1 MFHWICPECGREI
14 PPAMTECPACDLK
27 PEQASTPAASAPQA
41 KPETVTAAV
50 PPVPPTASNPA
61 PAAAAV
67 LSSEPRQKPL
77 AERPADSPL
86 DPLLAMAER
95 IRAAQAAAK
104 EPATADRERAPQLRE
119 LAVAVGPSEAPT
131 LELIPV
137 PALAGATHGATALA
151 EQPQPV
157 ALLAPPEME
166 AAPAPVA
173 LADPSP
179 APLPPPLVPQELRE
193 EPAALAQP
201 EELHQEPAP
210 VALAEPVSPPTP
222 SMVPEEI
229 HQEPAPQPV
238 QAAPVALAE
247 PASVPPLPMV
257 PEEIHQEPALP
268 PVQAAPLALTEPVFA
283 PTLPMAREEIHQ
295 PAPPPVQAEPVA
307 LAEPV
312 PTPPLPTVPEEIH
325 QEPAPPPVQAAPVA
339 LAEPVSAPPPPAAQE
354 EIQQEPA
361 PPPVP
366 AAPVALAEPV
376 SPPPE
381 IRQEPPTPP
390 VLPVLPATAWADPI
404 TAQPLQIAL
413 QASPDSRVE
422 PMVGASASPVQETR
436 ENPPSGGWLKLAP
449 LQDYSAAATR
459 AMRPAAPPLKILTA
473 DSGPRMTLPGP
484 ALPVQLNVRENLRV
498 ATAPGERP
506 PKQRRALPGWV
517 ISFLVMALLLA
528 AGVGVVFYLLPAS
541 HTTADA
547 KTAAPETVTAP
558 AVEASHPLAQSIEVT
573 GFRFV
578 MDPNKKSEIHYLVVN
593 HSATELSDMNVFVT
607 VRMANAK
614 AGQPPLCRFS
624 FRSTGLAPFESKEMT
639 SSIEK
644 LPRPVTLP
652 DWHDLR
658 AEVQIAQ

>member
-1 MFHWICPECGREI
+1 M
-14 PPAMTECPACDLK
+14 
-27 PEQASTPAASAPQA
+27 
-41 KPETVTAAV
+41 
-50 PPVPPTASNPA
+50 
-61 PAAAAV
+61 
-67 LSSEPRQKPL
+67 
-77 AERPADSPL
+77 
-86 DPLLAMAER
+86 DPLLVLAER

-104 EPATADRERAPQLRE
+104 EPAAAERERAPQLRE
-119 LAVAVGPSEAPT
+119 LAVALGPSEAPT
-131 LELIPV
+131 LDLIPV
-137 PALAGATHGATALA
+137 PALAGAAQGAKALA

-157 ALLAPPEME
+157 ALLAPPAVE
-166 AAPAPVA
+166 PAPVA
-173 LADPSP
+173 LADPTP
-179 APLPPPLVPQELRE
+179 APLPPPVPQEIRE

-201 EELHQEPAP
+201 DSATLPSVVPEQIRQKSPAPSVQQAP
-210 VALAEPVSPPTP
+210 VALAEPG
-222 SMVPEEI
+222 
-229 HQEPAPQPV
+229 
-238 QAAPVALAE
+238 
-247 PASVPPLPMV
+247 SVPPLPTI
-257 PEEIHQEPALP
+257 PEEIHPEPAS
-268 PVQAAPLALTEPVFA
+268 
-283 PTLPMAREEIHQ
+283 
-295 PAPPPVQAEPVA
+295 
-307 LAEPV
+307 
-312 PTPPLPTVPEEIH
+312 PPL
-325 QEPAPPPVQAAPVA
+325 QSAPVA
-339 LAEPVSAPPPPAAQE
+339 LAEPVSAPPPPRVPEGIHQEPALSPVQAGPVALAEPTSVPPPPAALE
-354 EIQQEPA
+354 EIHQEPA
-361 PPPVP
+361 PTVQ

-376 SPPPE
+376 PAPPE
-381 IRQEPPTPP
+381 IREESPTPP

-404 TAQPLQIAL
+404 TALPLQIAL
-413 QASPDSRVE
+413 QDSPEPLVE
-422 PMVGASASPVQETR
+422 SSTPPVPETR

-449 LQDYSAAATR
+449 LQNYSAAASR
-459 AMRPAAPPLKILTA
+459 AMRPAAPPVKILTA

-506 PKQRRALPGWV
+506 RKQRRALPGWV

-547 KTAAPETVTAP
+547 KTAAPEPVTAP
-558 AVEASHPLAQSIEVT
+558 AVEPSHPLAQSIEVT

-593 HSATELSDMNVFVT
+593 HSAAELSDMNVFVT